1 SGTEEHMSLSPQHKR
16 RLRGMILKL
25 VYENHEAQNH
35 RLDDVTLTGVLE
47 RLQFDV
53 YVNAVREL
61 LQDLGERGLLS
72 FKQERDRTT
81 GRISIRQVQISPKG
95 RDLVENTTSD
105 PAVEVE

>member
-1 SGTEEHMSLSPQHKR
+1 MSLSPQHKR

-25 VYENHEAQNH
+25 IYENHEAQNR

-61 LQDLGERGLLS
+61 LQDIEERKLIS
-72 FKQERDRTT
+72 FRQERDKVSGRT
-81 GRISIRQVQISPKG
+81 SIRQIQITPAG
-95 RDLVENTTSD
+95 RDLVEKTTSD